1 MSCRE
6 SELQS
11 KCIEFLKRNDI
22 YYINK
27 YGDGRSGKGCPDL
40 ICCIG
45 GRFVAFELKVGLN
58 KMKPD
63 QRIHKKRIER
73 NGGLHFFPYTLEEF
87 IGDVQGVIAGQYDR
101 ENIGGNHG

>member
-1 MSCRE
+1 MARE
-6 SELQS
+6 ADLQS
-11 KCIEFLKRNDI
+11 KCIDYLKANDI

-58 KMKPD
+58 KMKSD

-73 NGGLHFFPYTLEEF
+73 NLGLHFFPYTFEEF
-87 IGDVQGVIAGQYDR
+87 KDDIGEVIAGHYDR
-101 ENIGGNHG
+101 SGNYRRQI